1 MNDICSRHGL
11 PLYVAQFGSLW
22 KLKWKTEVPYGEL
35 VFTLMRD
42 KGVHIW
48 DGFPCFLTEAH
59 TEADI
64 EFVIRKFG
72 ESVNEMISAGFLVST
87 KPAGGS
93 RIQEEPPVPGAR
105 LGRDP
110 EGNPAWFMS
119 DPSRPGKYKQLN
131 RK

>member
-1 MNDICSRHGL
+1 
-11 PLYVAQFGSLW
+11 
-22 KLKWKTEVPYGEL
+22 
-35 VFTLMRD
+35 MRS

-64 EFVIRKFG
+64 RFVIQQFEASINDLIGAEFMVSKPQ
-72 ESVNEMISAGFLVST
+72 EMTGRL
-87 KPAGGS
+87 
-93 RIQEEPPVPGAR
+93 QEEPPMPGAR

-110 EGNPAWFMS
+110 QGNPAWFIS